1 MTRAA
6 HRSVRRERPCPG
18 PHRSRGSGAWAGWP
32 SSSHRPASID
42 PFEAHSIV
50 ASLSRLARGPVQHF
64 EGQRLSAPRVTDRP
78 RLVGWSSLHRERRRS
93 LTSLVANSGTASP
106 VPGPAGSWLAVR
118 LATRAETFTRVAK
131 IAAALRLALQE
142 RRAIET
148 PSVVSRS
155 TRVAPGPPSG
165 ARSRVGEL
173 RAARAPFSPRRR
185 RCVRQHAVRR
195 PLRPVPWRPRSL
207 RIVERQQHGGASDRL
222 LPSHVFVRAPA
233 PRWFP
238 MRHAR

>member
-6 HRSVRRERPCPG
+6 HRSVRRERPRPG
-18 PHRSRGSGAWAGWP
+18 PHRSRGSGSWAGWP

-50 ASLSRLARGPVQHF
+50 ASLSRLARSPAQHF

-78 RLVGWSSLHRERRRS
+78 RLVGWSSLHHERHRS
-93 LTSLVANSGTASP
+93 LTSLVAIAGTASP

-118 LATRAETFTRVAK
+118 LATRAEAFTCVAK
-131 IAAALRLALQE
+131 IAAALRLALHE
-142 RRAIET
+142 HTAIET

-165 ARSRVGEL
+165 ARSLFESYARLAHRSRRGG
-173 RAARAPFSPRRR
+173 AAA
-185 RCVRQHAVRR
+185 CVSTSCGNLFGQCRGVH
-195 PLRPVPWRPRSL
+195 VPCGPSSASDT
-207 RIVERQQHGGASDRL
+207 GGASDRL